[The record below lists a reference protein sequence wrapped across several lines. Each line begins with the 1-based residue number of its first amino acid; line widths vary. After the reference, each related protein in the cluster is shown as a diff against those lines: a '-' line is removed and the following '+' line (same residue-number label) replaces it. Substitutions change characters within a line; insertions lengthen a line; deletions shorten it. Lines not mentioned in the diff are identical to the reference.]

1 MRLLAAF
8 ALGLVARMGM
18 GMFRWAFELLY
29 PEIAQSNGSLQD
41 AAEKDVVLVSGCRRW
56 VCRGWTKGP

>member
-29 PEIAQSNGSLQD
+29 PEIAQSNGSLQ
-41 AAEKDVVLVSGCRRW
+41 G
-56 VCRGWTKGP
+56 RGREGRGAGERLQALGV